1 MENDLGKTIKRRFRL
16 ELVQKSNYAKLLG
29 VVLFTCVHCVKKER
43 HIKNILEESASTQT
57 CLMRVIELMDRNIE
71 NIMEI
76 REILEKVEELELENE
91 SLRDQLRLENG
102 RNGDLA

>member
-1 MENDLGKTIKRRFRL
+1 
-16 ELVQKSNYAKLLG
+16 
-29 VVLFTCVHCVKKER
+29 
-43 HIKNILEESASTQT
+43 
-57 CLMRVIELMDRNIE
+57 MRVIELMDRNIE